1 MQKGYP
7 CRELNPCRK
16 CREWKYIVVMGDH
29 TGKHRKCRYMVMGTV
44 PLVQKVTHT
53 GN

>member
-1 MQKGYP
+1 MQEIEPMQGMQGMEIHSGDGGP
-7 CRELNPCRK
+7 HRETQ
-16 CREWKYIVVMGDH
+16 EM
-29 TGKHRKCRYMVMGTV
+29 YMVMGTV